1 MGQLCC
7 KKRESL
13 YPEYSMAPSN
23 EREIS
28 AQKYH
33 SSNDIFFEDLE
44 TKYNIISY
52 IQLVEYMNLLE
63 NYTLE
68 TATIPFEGEMK
79 TQFSSKDPFLT
90 YVMSVDEFQSFIE
103 NKLLKLTELY
113 ELSEKN
119 ELMITTFKTAFRE
132 IYTSLEVKLN
142 QHYNEKVNDRIT
154 KKTLI
159 PLGVIFSISNVVGKI
174 KLIFDLFKN
183 DEGKFTKSNEFND
196 YLLTSFLI
204 CSYCMIS
211 ARRKITTT
219 NPNIP
224 EMSKEDLIKCLGV
237 CELKDCQN
245 LVHVFNN
252 TFFEKESYNWMEFKE
267 KFHNKEKGFQ
277 WILTSKGIRR
287 NLEEHNVQNFFKV

>member
-7 KKRESL
+7 KKKESL

-211 ARRKITTT
+211 ARRKISST
-219 NPNIP
+219 NHNIP
-224 EMSKEDLIKCLGV
+224 EMTKEELIKCLGV

-245 LVHVFNN
+245 LVNVFNN
-252 TFFEKESYNWMEFKE
+252 TFFNKDSFNWIEFKE
-267 KFHNKEKGFQ
+267 KFENKDKGFQ
-277 WILTSKGIRR
+277 WILSSRGIRKK
-287 NLEEHNVQNFFKV
+287 LEENNI

>member
-237 CELKDCQN
+237 CELEDCQN

-287 NLEEHNVQNFFKV
+287 NLEEHNV

>member
-7 KKRESL
+7 KKKESL

-287 NLEEHNVQNFFKV
+287 NLEEHNV

>member
-103 NKLLKLTELY
+103 NKIMKISEIY
-113 ELSEKN
+113 ELSGKN
-119 ELMITTFKTAFRE
+119 DLMVSTFKAAFRE
-132 IYTSLEVKLN
+132 IYSSLEMKLN

-287 NLEEHNVQNFFKV
+287 NLEEHNV